1 MAVHTDDVNNMV
13 DILIAAGTVVVALC
27 AALALFRI
35 EARQHRTSLLKPAS
49 YKFDLVGMVVY
60 LVMYGVLTI
69 IEKVCFMIG
78 KTPKLDPDD
87 DLYFD
92 PVFRHTTRM
101 NIYNRDEYRR
111 DEYHRHK

>member
-1 MAVHTDDVNNMV
+1 MAVHTEDVNNMV
-13 DILIAAGTVVVALC
+13 DILIAAAIVIVALC

-49 YKFDLVGMVVY
+49 YKFGLLGMVVY

-69 IEKVCFMIG
+69 IEKVSSMIG

-92 PVFRHTTRM
+92 PAYRNCNTMNVFH
-101 NIYNRDEYRR
+101 RDE
-111 DEYHRHK
+111 